1 MKFKPF
7 LPILI
12 SGVIFVIF
20 VLLPASWFT
29 GLVTDKTLAD
39 NRISLTDQVLK
50 GTLIQNKLFES
61 DKYYPIYG
69 SSELGKDDPFNPGI
83 ALNKHNSSKQT
94 FLLGTGGSTDLIN
107 AVELASQYDNLKGKK
122 LTFIISPQWFTN
134 HGLTN
139 QNFDA
144 RMSQTQINQMFNQKN
159 MPADLKKRYAQRLLQ
174 FPHAHN
180 KSYLREQAKHPG
192 EVSGN
197 YISAFKEN
205 QLIKI
210 EAIKSLFSFK
220 KPPLAH
226 VKPATEEDASWNEMK
241 DKAIDI
247 GKANTK
253 TNKFDIRDPYWKLIK
268 ENKRKIK
275 RDYEFNIDSPEFQD
289 LQLLVQTLH
298 EAGADVQ
305 YVSIPSNGRWYDHIG
320 IDKDRRE
327 SIYKKIHSTV
337 VDNGGKIYDMTNK
350 DYEKYVI
357 SDAVHIGWKGWVYV
371 DQQIAKHMDGKDPK
385 NHKVDYSKNQPPKK
399 DHKAHDHHE
408 KKHHDE

>member
-20 VLLPASWFT
+20 VILPASWFT

-144 RMSQTQINQMFNQKN
+144 RMSQTQINQMFNQKIC
-159 MPADLKKRYAQRLLQ
+159 LL
-174 FPHAHN
+174 
-180 KSYLREQAKHPG
+180 
-192 EVSGN
+192 
-197 YISAFKEN
+197 
-205 QLIKI
+205 
-210 EAIKSLFSFK
+210 
-220 KPPLAH
+220 
-226 VKPATEEDASWNEMK
+226 T
-241 DKAIDI
+241 
-247 GKANTK
+247 
-253 TNKFDIRDPYWKLIK
+253 
-268 ENKRKIK
+268 
-275 RDYEFNIDSPEFQD
+275 
-289 LQLLVQTLH
+289 
-298 EAGADVQ
+298 
-305 YVSIPSNGRWYDHIG
+305 
-320 IDKDRRE
+320 
-327 SIYKKIHSTV
+327 
-337 VDNGGKIYDMTNK
+337 
-350 DYEKYVI
+350 
-357 SDAVHIGWKGWVYV
+357 
-371 DQQIAKHMDGKDPK
+371 
-385 NHKVDYSKNQPPKK
+385 
-399 DHKAHDHHE
+399 
-408 KKHHDE
+408 

>member
-1 MKFKPF
+1 
-7 LPILI
+7 
-12 SGVIFVIF
+12 
-20 VLLPASWFT
+20 
-29 GLVTDKTLAD
+29 
-39 NRISLTDQVLK
+39 
-50 GTLIQNKLFES
+50 
-61 DKYYPIYG
+61 
-69 SSELGKDDPFNPGI
+69 
-83 ALNKHNSSKQT
+83 
-94 FLLGTGGSTDLIN
+94 
-107 AVELASQYDNLKGKK
+107 
-122 LTFIISPQWFTN
+122 
-134 HGLTN
+134 
-139 QNFDA
+139 
-144 RMSQTQINQMFNQKN
+144 MFNQKN
-159 MPADLKKRYAQRLLQ
+159 MPADLKKLYAQRLLR

>member
-12 SGVIFVIF
+12 SGVIFIIF

-29 GLVTDKTLAD
+29 GLVTNKTLAD

-61 DKYYPIYG
+61 NKYYPIFG
-69 SSELGKDDPFNPGI
+69 SSELGKDDPFNPAI

-107 AVELASQYDNLKGKK
+107 AVELASQYDQLKGKK

-144 RMSQTQINQMFNQKN
+144 RMSQTQINQMFNQKDL
-159 MPADLKKRYAQRLLQ
+159 PADLKKRYAQRLLQ

-180 KSYLREQAKHPG
+180 KPYLREQAKHP
-192 EVSGN
+192 EDVSGN

-205 QLIKI
+205 QLVKI

-220 KPPLAH
+220 QPPLAH
-226 VKPATEEDASWNEMK
+226 VKPATKEDASWDEMK
-241 DKAIDI
+241 DKAVDI

-253 TNKFDIRDPYWKLIK
+253 TNRFDIRDPYWKLIK
-268 ENKRKIK
+268 ENKRKVK
-275 RDYEFNIDSPEFQD
+275 RDYEFNINSPEFDD
-289 LQLLVQTLH
+289 LKLLVQTLH

-327 SIYKKIHSTV
+327 GVYKKIHSTV

-371 DQQIAKHMDGKDPK
+371 DQQIAKHMKGQDPK
-385 NHKVDYSKNQPPKK
+385 NHKVDYSKNKPPHATHK
-399 DHKAHDHHE
+399 DQKHHE
-408 KKHHDE
+408 KKEDKK